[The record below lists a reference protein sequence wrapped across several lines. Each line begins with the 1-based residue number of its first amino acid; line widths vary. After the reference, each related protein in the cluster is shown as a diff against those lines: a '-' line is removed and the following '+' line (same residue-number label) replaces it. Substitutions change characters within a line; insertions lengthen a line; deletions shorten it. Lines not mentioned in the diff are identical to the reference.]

1 MSDEERILTFP
12 CEFPVKVM
20 GRSSGEFHEAVRE
33 VVARHVPAEDQQDLT
48 TQDSSAGRFV
58 SITVVIRARSR
69 DQLDR
74 LYQDLND
81 LDLVLMTL

>member
-1 MSDEERILTFP
+1 MSDEKQILSFP

-20 GRSSGEFHEAVRE
+20 GRASGEFHEAVRE
-33 VVARHVPAEDQQDLT
+33 VVSRHVPREDLEDMS

-58 SITVVIRARSR
+58 SVTVVIRARSR
-69 DQLDR
+69 EQLDD
-74 LYQDLND
+74 LYRELNA